1 MPLNPEGSV
10 SDDLILLIQ
19 NLRAAPAG
27 VAEELARVR
36 NRHYVV
42 VESHTLADG
51 LAEIRDRKFAAIIL
65 ELTLPDASGLPAFLR
80 LQSKAATAPIIVMV
94 DRAQEDLGIEATRR
108 GALDYLLKEEISAPI
123 LDKVLRLALE
133 RTHTV
138 LALRASEAR
147 FRTMF
152 ESTAAGVYQATCD
165 DRLISANPAFIT
177 MLGYESEEELL
188 RLDFG
193 LEVYASAEDHIEWR
207 RELDAAGEIRSRE
220 TVLRNKKGERVVVL
234 HSARLVRDSRGVPL
248 YYEGT
253 IADITAS
260 HRQARQWSHE
270 ASHDSLTGLLNRRD
284 LERRL
289 QSALENAAIDRST
302 LAVVMIDLDGFKK
315 INDRFG
321 HVAGDELL
329 RHVSATLKASLRTG
343 DVVGRF
349 GGDEFLVIL
358 NHCAAEDAIRIT
370 TAMIERLQKLE
381 CLWAGQPL
389 QARASVGIAVATE
402 RDQSW
407 SGLVER
413 ADVACYDAKTH
424 GGNQWRMFRDDATAN
439 VKVGRERRLALF
451 LEDALATNAFVLQAE
466 RIVPIR
472 NQSAASHYEVLLRA
486 PAADQAADYLDLAQI
501 AAFNASLAHRVD
513 RWCLRH
519 AFRWIA
525 RHQRENPGVSRW
537 FLNLTQASFSDPEL
551 AQFIAA
557 AAREAQAPVQH
568 IGLEIEEQA
577 LASGFVQ
584 INDLVSK
591 LAPLGFQF
599 TLDGFGRGI
608 SSFAYLKSLDVT
620 NVKIDHA
627 AIARGQGDDVGDSLL
642 RSLHQINKVLGR
654 CTIIQSVASAELL
667 QRLAIA
673 NVDYAQGP
681 AVAAPVVLE
690 ETRLRA

>member
-1 MPLNPEGSV
+1 M
-10 SDDLILLIQ
+10 SDELILLIQ
-19 NLRAAPAG
+19 DFRGAPAG
-27 VAEELARVR
+27 VADALGRLR
-36 NRHYVV
+36 SRHYVV
-42 VESHTLADG
+42 AESRTLAEG
-51 LAEIRDRKFAAIIL
+51 LLEIRDRKFAAIIL

-80 LQSKAATAPIIVMV
+80 LQSKAATVPIIVMV
-94 DRAQEDLGIEATRR
+94 DRAQEELGMEAARR
-108 GALDYLLKEEISAPI
+108 GALDYLLKEEISPPV

-147 FRTMF
+147 YRTMF

-165 DRLISANPAFIT
+165 DRLISANPAIVS
-177 MLGYESEEELL
+177 MLGYATEEEVL

-193 LEVYASAEDHIEWR
+193 LEVYASAEDHSQWR
-207 RELDAAGEIRSRE
+207 RDLEEAGEIRSRE
-220 TVLRNKKGERVVVL
+220 TALRNKNGERVVVL

-270 ASHDSLTGLLNRRD
+270 ASHDSLTGLLNRRE

-289 QSALENAAIDRST
+289 QSALEDAAIDRST

-329 RHVSATLKASLRTG
+329 RQVSTTLKASLRTC

-349 GGDEFLVIL
+349 GGDEFLVL
-358 NHCAAEDAIRIT
+358 LEHCAEEDAVRIT
-370 TAMIERLQKLE
+370 SALIERLRGQE
-381 CLWAGQPL
+381 CLWSGQAL
-389 QARASVGIAVATE
+389 HARASVGIAIATQ
-402 RDQSW
+402 RDHSW
-407 SGLVER
+407 VGLVER
-413 ADVACYDAKTH
+413 ADVACYDAKGR
-424 GGNQWRMFRDDATAN
+424 GGNQWRMFNDEATVN
-439 VKVGRERRLALF
+439 VKVGRERRIALY
-451 LEDALATNAFVLQAE
+451 LEDALSTNAFILQAE
-466 RIVPIR
+466 RIVPVR
-472 NQSAASHYEVLLRA
+472 NQRAPSHYEVLLRA
-486 PAADQAADYLDLAQI
+486 PAPAAEADPPAECLDIAQI
-501 AAFNASLAHRVD
+501 AGFNPSLAHRVD
-513 RWCLRH
+513 RWCVRS

-525 RHQRENPGVSRW
+525 RHQREYPGASRW
-537 FLNLTQASFSDPEL
+537 FLNLTQASFSDPDL

-557 AAREAQAPVQH
+557 AAREAHAPAQH

-577 LASGFVQ
+577 LVSGFVQ
-584 INDLVSK
+584 INELVRK
-591 LAPLGFQF
+591 LAPQGFQF

-627 AIARGQGDDVGDSLL
+627 AIARGAGDDVGDTLL

-654 CTIIQSVASAELL
+654 TTIIQSVSSADLL
-667 QRLAIA
+667 KRLATA
-673 NVDYAQGP
+673 NVDYAQGS
-681 AVAAPVVLE
+681 AVAAPILLE

>member
-1 MPLNPEGSV
+1 V

-19 NLRAAPAG
+19 DSRGAPTG
-27 VAEELARVR
+27 VAGALARLR

-42 VESHTLADG
+42 AESHTLADG
-51 LAEIRDRKFAAIIL
+51 LIEIRDRKFAAIML
-65 ELTLPDASGLPAFLR
+65 ELTLPDANGLPAFLR
-80 LQSKAATAPIIVMV
+80 LQSKAASVPIIVMV
-94 DRAQEDLGIEATRR
+94 DRAQEELGMEAARR

-147 FRTMF
+147 YRTMF

-165 DRLISANPAFIT
+165 DWLISANPAIVS
-177 MLGYESEEELL
+177 MLGYETEEEVL
-188 RLDFG
+188 RLNFG
-193 LEVYASAEDHIEWR
+193 MEVYASAEDHIQWR

-220 TVLRNKKGERVVVL
+220 TILRNKKGERVVVL
-234 HSARLVRDSRGVPL
+234 HSARLVRDSRGLPL

-270 ASHDSLTGLLNRRD
+270 ASHDSLTGLLNRRE

-302 LAVVMIDLDGFKK
+302 LAVVMIDLDDFKK
-315 INDRFG
+315 VNDRFG

-349 GGDEFLVIL
+349 GGDEFLVL
-358 NHCAAEDAIRIT
+358 LEHCAEEHAVRV
-370 TAMIERLQKLE
+370 TAAMLERLRNQE
-381 CLWAGQPL
+381 CLWAGQVL
-389 QARASVGIAVATE
+389 QARASIGVAVATQ

-407 SGLVER
+407 VSLVER
-413 ADVACYDAKTH
+413 ADVACYDAKAR
-424 GGNQWRMFRDDATAN
+424 GGDQWCKFHDDATVN
-439 VKVGRERRLALF
+439 VKAGRERRLALY
-451 LEDALATNAFVLQAE
+451 LEDALANNAFILQAE
-466 RIVPIR
+466 RIAPLR
-472 NQSAASHYEVLLRA
+472 NRRAPSHYEVLLRA
-486 PAADQAADYLDLAQI
+486 PAPAADQPAEYLDLAQI
-501 AAFNASLAHRVD
+501 ASFNASLAQRMDH
-513 RWCLRH
+513 WCLRH
-519 AFRWIA
+519 AFHWIA
-525 RHQRENPGVSRW
+525 RHQHENPGVSRW
-537 FLNLTQASFSDPEL
+537 FINLTQASFCDPDL
-551 AQFIAA
+551 AQCIAA
-557 AAREAQAPVQH
+557 AARETQAPAQH

-584 INDLVSK
+584 VNDLVRK
-591 LAPLGFQF
+591 LAPQGFQF

-627 AIARGQGDDVGDSLL
+627 AIARGANDDVGDILL

-654 CTIIQSVASAELL
+654 TTIIQSVTSADLL
-667 QRLAIA
+667 KRLATA

-681 AVAAPVVLE
+681 AVASPVLLE

>member
-1 MPLNPEGSV
+1 V
-10 SDDLILLIQ
+10 SDERILLIQ
-19 NLRAAPAG
+19 NSRAPPAG
-27 VAEELARVR
+27 VADALARLR
-36 NRHYVV
+36 NRHYVIS
-42 VESHTLADG
+42 ESHTLAEA
-51 LAEIRDRKFAAIIL
+51 LIEIRDRKFAAIIL

-80 LQSKAATAPIIVMV
+80 LQSRAATAPIIVMV
-94 DRAQEDLGIEATRR
+94 DRAQEELGIEATRR
-108 GALDYLLKEEISAPI
+108 GALDYLLKEEISAAI

-147 FRTMF
+147 YRTMF

-165 DRLISANPAFIT
+165 DRLISANPAIIT

-188 RLDFG
+188 CLDFG
-193 LEVYASAEDHIEWR
+193 REVYASAEDHIEWR
-207 RELDAAGEIRSRE
+207 RELDEAGEIRSRE

-270 ASHDSLTGLLNRRD
+270 ASHDSLTGLLNRRE

-289 QSALENAAIDRST
+289 QSALEDAAIDRST

-349 GGDEFLVIL
+349 GGDEFLVL
-358 NHCAAEDAIRIT
+358 LEHCAEEDAIRIT
-370 TAMIERLQKLE
+370 KTMIERLQNIE
-381 CLWAGQPL
+381 CLWVGQAL
-389 QARASVGIAVATE
+389 QARASVGIAVAPQ

-407 SGLVER
+407 TALVER
-413 ADVACYDAKTH
+413 ADLACYDAKTH
-424 GGNQWRMFRDDATAN
+424 GGNQWRMFHDDATAN
-439 VKVGRERRLALF
+439 IKVGRERRIALYV
-451 LEDALATNAFVLQAE
+451 EDALATNAFVLQAE
-466 RIVPIR
+466 RIVPLR
-472 NQSAASHYEVLLRA
+472 KQAASHYEVLVRA
-486 PAADQAADYLDLAQI
+486 PAADQPAEYLDLAQI

-525 RHQRENPGVSRW
+525 RHQRANPGVSRW

-557 AAREAQAPVQH
+557 AAREAQAPAQH

-584 INDLVSK
+584 INDLVRK

-627 AIARGQGDDVGDSLL
+627 AIARGAGDDVGDSLL

-654 CTIIQSVASAELL
+654 ATIIQSVASTDLL
-667 QRLAIA
+667 KRLASA
-673 NVDYAQGP
+673 HVDYAQGP
-681 AVAAPVVLE
+681 AVAAPVLLE

>member
-1 MPLNPEGSV
+1 V
-10 SDDLILLIQ
+10 SDELILLIQ
-19 NLRAAPAG
+19 NSRAAPAG
-27 VAEELARVR
+27 VAEALAHLR

-42 VESHTLADG
+42 ATSQTLADG
-51 LAEIRDRKFAAIIL
+51 LIEIRDRKFAAIIL
-65 ELTLPDASGLPAFLR
+65 ELTLPDASGLPALLR
-80 LQSKAATAPIIVMV
+80 LQSKAATVPIIVMV
-94 DRAQEDLGIEATRR
+94 ERAQEELGIEATRR
-108 GALDYLLKEEISAPI
+108 GALDYLLKEEISAPV

-147 FRTMF
+147 YRTMF

-165 DRLISANPAFIT
+165 DRLISANPAIVT

-193 LEVYASAEDHIEWR
+193 LEIYASAEDHIQWR

-234 HSARLVRDSRGVPL
+234 HSGRLVRDSRGVPL

-260 HRQARQWSHE
+260 HRQASQWSHE
-270 ASHDSLTGLLNRRD
+270 ASHDSLTGLLNRRE

-289 QSALENAAIDRST
+289 QGALENAAIDRSA
-302 LAVVMIDLDGFKK
+302 LAVVMIDLDDFKK
-315 INDRFG
+315 VNDGFG

-329 RHVSATLKASLRTG
+329 RQVSAALKANLRTG

-349 GGDEFLVIL
+349 GGDEFLVL
-358 NHCAAEDAIRIT
+358 LDHCAEEDAIRV
-370 TAMIERLQKLE
+370 TAAMLDRLRALE
-381 CLWAGQPL
+381 CLWAGRAL
-389 QARASVGIAVATE
+389 HARASVGIAVATQ

-407 SGLVER
+407 AQLVER
-413 ADVACYDAKTH
+413 ADVACYDAKGH
-424 GGNQWRMFRDDATAN
+424 GGNQWRMFREDATVN
-439 VKVGRERRLALF
+439 VKVGHERRLTLS
-451 LEDALATNAFVLQAE
+451 LEEALASNTFVLQGE
-466 RIVPIR
+466 RIVPLR
-472 NQSAASHYEVLLRA
+472 NQRAPFHYEVLLRA
-486 PAADQAADYLDLAQI
+486 PMAGMDQPGECLDLGQI
-501 AAFNASLAHRVD
+501 AAFNASLAQRVD

-537 FLNLTQASFSDPEL
+537 FLNLTQASFADPEL
-551 AQFIAA
+551 AGFIAA
-557 AAREAQAPVQH
+557 AAREAQAPAQH

-577 LASGFVQ
+577 LAGGFVQ
-584 INDLVSK
+584 INDLVRK
-591 LAPLGFQF
+591 LAPQGFQF

-620 NVKIDHA
+620 YVKMDHA
-627 AIARGQGDDVGDSLL
+627 AIARGAGDDVGDTLL

-654 CTIIQSVASAELL
+654 TTIIQSVASAELL
-667 QRLAIA
+667 KRLATA

-681 AVAAPVVLE
+681 AVAAPIILE

>member
-1 MPLNPEGSV
+1 V
-10 SDDLILLIQ
+10 SDELILLIQ
-19 NLRAAPAG
+19 DFRSAPPG
-27 VAEELARVR
+27 VAEALARLR
-36 NRHYVV
+36 ARHYVI
-42 VESHTLADG
+42 EEAHTLADG
-51 LAEIRDRKFAAIIL
+51 LVQMRDRKFAAIIL

-80 LQSKAATAPIIVMV
+80 LQSRAATVPIIVMV
-94 DRAQEDLGIEATRR
+94 DRAQEELGLEAARR
-108 GALDYLLKEEISAPI
+108 GALDYLIKDELSAPI
-123 LDKVLRLALE
+123 IDKVLRLALE

-147 FRTMF
+147 YRTMF

-165 DRLISANPAFIT
+165 DRLISANPAIVT
-177 MLGYESEEELL
+177 MLGYETEEDVL

-193 LEVYASAEDHIEWR
+193 LEIYASAEDHLQWR
-207 RELDAAGEIRSRE
+207 RELEEHGEIRSRE
-220 TVLRNKKGERVVVL
+220 TILRNKKGERLVVL

-270 ASHDSLTGLLNRRD
+270 ASHDSLTGLLNRRE

-289 QSALENAAIDRST
+289 QSALEDAAIDGST
-302 LAVVMIDLDGFKK
+302 LAVVMIDLDHFKK
-315 INDRFG
+315 TNDHFG

-329 RHVSATLKASLRTG
+329 RQVSATLKGSLRTG
-343 DVVGRF
+343 DLIGRF
-349 GGDEFLVIL
+349 GGDEFLIIL
-358 NHCAAEDAIRIT
+358 EHCGREDAVRV
-370 TAMIERLQKLE
+370 TAAMVERLRAQE

-389 QARASVGIAVATE
+389 QARASVGIAVSAG
-402 RDQSW
+402 DKSW
-407 SGLVER
+407 VALVER
-413 ADVACYDAKTH
+413 ADVACYDAKTR
-424 GGNQWRMFRDDATAN
+424 GGNQWRVFHDDAT
-439 VKVGRERRLALF
+439 VTFKVGRERQLALWI
-451 LEDALATNAFVLQAE
+451 EEGLATDTFILQAE
-466 RIVPIR
+466 RIAPVR
-472 NQSAASHYEVLLRA
+472 NRRAPSHYEVLLQA
-486 PAADQAADYLDLAQI
+486 PSSGAGRLPEQLDLSAI
-501 AAFNASLAHRVD
+501 ATSNAALAHRVD
-513 RWCLRH
+513 RWCVRN

-525 RHQRENPGVSRW
+525 RQQREAPGGGRW
-537 FLNLTQASFSDPEL
+537 FLNLSQASFSDPEL

-557 AAREAQAPVQH
+557 AAREAQAPAEH

-584 INDLVSK
+584 INELVRK

-620 NVKIDHA
+620 NVKIDHTALAGDA
-627 AIARGQGDDVGDSLL
+627 ADNVSETLL

-654 CTIIQSVASAELL
+654 ATIIQSVASADLL
-667 QRLAIA
+667 KRLASA
-673 NVDYAQGP
+673 SVDYAQGP
-681 AVAAPVVLE
+681 AVGAPILLD

>member
-1 MPLNPEGSV
+1 V

-19 NLRAAPAG
+19 NSCAAPAG
-27 VAEELARVR
+27 VADALARLR
-36 NRHYVV
+36 NRHYVI
-42 VESHTLADG
+42 VESKSLADG
-51 LAEIRDRKFAAIIL
+51 LVEIRDRKFAAILL
-65 ELTLPDASGLPAFLR
+65 ELTLPDATGLPAFLR

-94 DRAQEDLGIEATRR
+94 ERAQEDLGIEAVRR
-108 GALDYLLKEEISAPI
+108 GALDYLLKDEVSAPI

-147 FRTMF
+147 YRTLF

-165 DRLISANPAFIT
+165 DRLISANPAIIA

-193 LEVYASAEDHIEWR
+193 LEIFANAEDHIQWR

-220 TVLRNKKGERVVVL
+220 TTLRNKKGERVVVL

-270 ASHDSLTGLLNRRD
+270 ASHDSLTGLLNRRE

-289 QSALENAAIDRST
+289 QGALEDAAIDRST

-315 INDRFG
+315 VNDRFG

-329 RHVSATLKASLRTG
+329 RQVSSTLKASLRTG

-349 GGDEFLVIL
+349 GGDEFLVL
-358 NHCAAEDAIRIT
+358 LAHCTEEDAVRV
-370 TAMIERLQKLE
+370 TAAVTERLRKLE
-381 CLWAGQPL
+381 CLWAGQAL
-389 QARASVGIAVATE
+389 QARASIGIAIASA

-413 ADVACYDAKTH
+413 ADVACYDAKTR
-424 GGNQWRMFRDDATAN
+424 GGNQWRIYHDEATVN
-439 VKVGRERRLALF
+439 VKVGRERRLALH
-451 LEDALATNAFVLQAE
+451 LEEALNTDAFVLQAE
-466 RIVPIR
+466 RIVPLR
-472 NQSAASHYEVLLRA
+472 NQRAPSHYEVLLRA
-486 PAADQAADYLDLAQI
+486 PASAADQSAEYLDIDQI
-501 AAFNASLAHRVD
+501 AAFNPALAHRVD

-519 AFRWIA
+519 AFGWIA
-525 RHQRENPGVSRW
+525 RHQREHPGVSRW

-557 AAREAQAPVQH
+557 AAREAHAPAQH

-584 INDLVSK
+584 INDLVRK
-591 LAPLGFQF
+591 LAPQGFQF

-627 AIARGQGDDVGDSLL
+627 AIARGAGEDVSETLL

-654 CTIIQSVASAELL
+654 TTIIQSVDSPDLL
-667 QRLAIA
+667 RRLATA
-673 NVDYAQGP
+673 DVDYAQGS

>member
-1 MPLNPEGSV
+1 M
-10 SDDLILLIQ
+10 SDELILLVQ
-19 NLRAAPAG
+19 DLRGAPAG
-27 VAEELARVR
+27 VGDALARLR

-42 VESHTLADG
+42 VESRTLADG
-51 LAEIRDRKFAAIIL
+51 LIEIRDRKFAAIIL

-80 LQSKAATAPIIVMV
+80 LQSKAATVPIIVMV
-94 DRAQEDLGIEATRR
+94 DRAQEDLGMEAARR
-108 GALDYLLKEEISAPI
+108 GALDYLLKEEISAPV

-147 FRTMF
+147 YRTMF

-165 DRLISANPAFIT
+165 DRLITANPAIVS
-177 MLGYESEEELL
+177 MLGYATEEEVL

-193 LEVYASAEDHIEWR
+193 LEVYASAEDHIQWR
-207 RELDAAGEIRSRE
+207 RELDTAGEIRSRE

-270 ASHDSLTGLLNRRD
+270 ASHDSLTGLLNRRE

-289 QSALENAAIDRST
+289 QSALEDAAIDRST

-315 INDRFG
+315 VNDRFG
-321 HVAGDELL
+321 HAAGDELL
-329 RHVSATLKASLRTG
+329 RQVSATLKASLRTG

-349 GGDEFLVIL
+349 GGDEFLVL
-358 NHCAAEDAIRIT
+358 LEHCAEEDAVRIT
-370 TAMIERLQKLE
+370 SALIERLRNQE
-381 CLWAGQPL
+381 CLWAGQTV
-389 QARASVGIAVATE
+389 QARASVGIAIATQ

-407 SGLVER
+407 MGLVER
-413 ADVACYDAKTH
+413 ADVACYDAKAR
-424 GGNQWRMFRDDATAN
+424 GGNQWRMFHDEATVN
-439 VKVGRERRLALF
+439 VKVGRERRLALY
-451 LEDALATNAFVLQAE
+451 LEEALSTNSFVLQAE
-466 RIVPIR
+466 RIVPLR
-472 NQSAASHYEVLLRA
+472 NQRAASHYEVLLRA
-486 PAADQAADYLDLAQI
+486 PAPAPGADQPAEYLDLAQI

-513 RWCLRH
+513 RWCVRN

-525 RHQRENPGVSRW
+525 RHQRESPSVSRW
-537 FLNLTQASFSDPEL
+537 FLNLTQASFSDPDL

-557 AAREAQAPVQH
+557 AAREAQAPPH
-568 IGLEIEEQA
+568 RIGLEIEEQA
-577 LASGFVQ
+577 LANGFVQ
-584 INDLVSK
+584 INDLVRK
-591 LAPLGFQF
+591 LAPQGFQF

-627 AIARGQGDDVGDSLL
+627 AIAGGADDEVGDTLL

-654 CTIIQSVASAELL
+654 TTIIQSVSSADLL
-667 QRLAIA
+667 KRLATA

-681 AVAAPVVLE
+681 AVAAPILLE